1 MRRAVSATS
10 RSMSRVVMMNGCEK
24 KDNAWKF
31 MDWYVSADTQSNYAN
46 EMVAIVGQGAMYAT
60 ANKEALESLPWS
72 TTDLN
77 NILAQYNNLAAI
89 PEMPGGYIITRYV
102 QFAFLDAYNNNAD
115 PVESFLGYVDDINKE
130 ITRKRKEFDL
140 DTLELGETLAD
151 REAAQGGTDTTA
163 EQ

>member
-1 MRRAVSATS
+1 
-10 RSMSRVVMMNGCEK
+10 
-24 KDNAWKF
+24 
-31 MDWYVSADTQSNYAN
+31 
-46 EMVAIVGQGAMYAT
+46 MVAIVGQGAMYAT

-72 TTDLN
+72 TNDLN

-102 QFAFLDAYNNNAD
+102 QFAFLDAVNNKAD

-130 ITRKRKEFDL
+130 ITRKRKEFFL
-140 DTLELGETLAD
+140 DTLEPGETLAS
-151 REAAQGGTDTTA
+151 REAAKAEAGNA